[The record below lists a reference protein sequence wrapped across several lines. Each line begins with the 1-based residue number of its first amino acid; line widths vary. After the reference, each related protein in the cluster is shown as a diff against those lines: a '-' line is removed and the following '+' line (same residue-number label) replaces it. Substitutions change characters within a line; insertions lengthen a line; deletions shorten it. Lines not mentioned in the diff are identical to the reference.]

1 MVRTPSMTI
10 SRLREQLAASL
21 AGEIVSGQLP
31 PGSPVPS
38 EPELIEQYGVSKT
51 VVRETVQL
59 LASVGLVKVQH
70 GKRTTVLDGDEWDI
84 LSPLVQIAF
93 LDSGTVEALVREL
106 HQVRQLLEPHAAAQA
121 AVRATSKDH
130 DRLTSIADSAAAS
143 VETDAN
149 RQFLEDDRAFHLAI
163 VRSGSHN
170 RVLRAILRDVYT
182 IFHAGIVELSEAS
195 RQTAI
200 EQHKAIA
207 EAICSGDPVAAE
219 ELMHD
224 HLDWAAKHRGL
235 RSVDAAAQARARTTD
250 DSEDPD
256 ARHD

>member
-1 MVRTPSMTI
+1 MTI

-51 VVRETVQL
+51 VARETVQL

-70 GKRTTVLDGDEWDI
+70 GKRTTVLEGDEWDI
-84 LSPLVQIAF
+84 LSPLVQMAF
-93 LDSGTVEALVREL
+93 LASGAVEALVREL

-121 AVRATSKDH
+121 AVRATPEDH
-130 DRLTSIADSAAAS
+130 SRLASIAECAEAS
-143 VETDAN
+143 VEADAN
-149 RQFLEDDRAFHLAI
+149 RRFLEADRAFHLAI

-170 RVLRAILRDVYT
+170 RVLSAILRDVYT

-207 EAICSGDPVAAE
+207 EAICASDPVAAE
-219 ELMHD
+219 QLMHD

-235 RSVDAAAQARARTTD
+235 RSVDPVSHARARTRE
-250 DSEDPD
+250 DSVDPD
-256 ARHD
+256 APGD